1 MEFNLHDSTALLRRT
16 PGVLRA
22 FLAGLPD
29 NWTTATEGR
38 GTWSPYDVVGHLIH
52 GERADWIP
60 RIEHILAHG
69 DTVPFPP
76 FERDA
81 MFEASKGR
89 TLAELLDTFDDERTR
104 SLARLGEL
112 ALTPADLE
120 RTGLHPAFG
129 QVRLGQHLS
138 TWVVHDLTH
147 INQIARTMA
156 AQYADAVGPWRA
168 YLSILGRP
176 DAP

>member
-1 MEFNLHDSTALLRRT
+1 MDFSLDDALALLPRT
-16 PGVLRA
+16 PHLLRS

-29 NWTTATEGR
+29 HWITATEGA

-69 DTVPFPP
+69 DRVPFPP
-76 FERDA
+76 FDRDA

-89 TLAELLDTFDDERTR
+89 TLAELLDTFDAERTR
-104 SLARLGEL
+104 SLARLREL
-112 ALTPADLE
+112 ALTSADLD

-168 YLSILGRP
+168 YLSILGRSGTP
-176 DAP
+176 